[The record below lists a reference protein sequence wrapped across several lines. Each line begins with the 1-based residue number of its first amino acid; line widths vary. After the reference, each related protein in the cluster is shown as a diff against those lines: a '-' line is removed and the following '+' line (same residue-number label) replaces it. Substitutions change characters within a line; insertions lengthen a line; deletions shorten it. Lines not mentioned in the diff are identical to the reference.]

1 MCVSKVPLA
10 NSLLMHAAPLGRI
23 LKLLTSDLASQ
34 MPHGG
39 KALGPL
45 SHAHRPSG
53 IKQVEGMGQLQ

>member
-1 MCVSKVPLA
+1 
-10 NSLLMHAAPLGRI
+10 MHAAPLGRI